1 MKTVC
6 AKKVILALPPL
17 ALKRL
22 NWDTSLKGQYYM
34 DNIDSVI
41 PIPVF
46 FHQCHF
52 QFLNMTKGQ
61 INDLY
66 SNIVN
71 ICKI

>member
-22 NWDTSLKGQYYM
+22 NWDTSLKRQYYM

-41 PIPVF
+41 PVPVF
-46 FHQCHF
+46 STSAIFNF
-52 QFLNMTKGQ
+52 
-61 INDLY
+61 
-66 SNIVN
+66 
-71 ICKI
+71 